1 MGLLATWDKYSTYL
15 SEQLV
20 PIFDDNGEPTGEEEM
35 VTFYRVIWEWPDG
48 SIEFHK
54 FVGMRT
60 EPELEVEFED
70 IKRERDYG
78 WISKLQTT
86 LDDNEDLIKEVV
98 IQIRTH
104 PALTLNQYNQY
115 LNGKEWYEQV
125 VIRAF
130 IYKIAILL
138 AAKYDVQ
145 LDDYTEVE
153 VLKKVRNWIC
163 NSEIRLLKRVIFGY
177 NINI

>member
-1 MGLLATWDKYSTYL
+1 MGLLATWEKYSTYYH
-15 SEQLV
+15 EQMV
-20 PIFDDNGEPTGEEEM
+20 ENEETGEQELKG
-35 VTFYRVIWEWPDG
+35 FYRVIWQYPDG

-54 FVGMRT
+54 FEGMRT
-60 EPELEVEFED
+60 EAELEVEFD
-70 IKRERDYG
+70 NIKRERIYG

-104 PALTLNQYNQY
+104 PALTLAQYNNY
-115 LNGKEWYEQV
+115 LSGKEWYEQV

-145 LDDYTEVE
+145 LDDYTEVG
-153 VLKKVRNWIC
+153 VLNKVRNWIC
-163 NSEIRLLKRVIFGY
+163 NADVNVLKKVIFGY
-177 NINI
+177 FIEL